1 MLTMEIAMAS
11 KCLVQSSFIISYPPT
26 ELLIKKQLNRM
37 LYLLRT
43 QLLNQLRF
51 PDSNMVQHTLQIQQ
65 VTHSE

>member
-11 KCLVQSSFIISYPPT
+11 KCLVLSSFIISYLPT
-26 ELLIKKQLNRM
+26 ELLIKKHLSHV

-43 QLLNQLRF
+43 RLLNQLRF
-51 PDSNMVQHTLQIQQ
+51 PDSNMMQYILQIQQ